1 MGVPKPSKQ
10 LSPSSLI
17 VWVWWVMLLAVS
29 VQLMLLE
36 KSRGVK
42 GGTVT

>member
-10 LSPSSLI
+10 LSPFSLI
-17 VWVWWVMLLAVS
+17 VWVWWVMLLVVCAE
-29 VQLMLLE
+29 LMLLD